1 MLIGTKSHDFDSRFV
16 AQKLEHQKQKNKIA
30 YFRASGISDMSKVA
44 LYEAVLLIEVTLRI
58 GLNSG

>member
-1 MLIGTKSHDFDSRFV
+1 MLIGTKSQDFDYGFV
-16 AQKLEHQKQKNKIA
+16 AQKLEHQKKKNKTA